1 MIAAEGDLG
10 SAPKTV
16 EATRLLTT
24 ILDGGESERKA
35 RDRLFES
42 VYEELRRLAGALMRR
57 ERADHTLRPT
67 AVVHEA
73 YLKLIRQ
80 DAVNWKSRAHF
91 FGIAAHAIR
100 QVLVDHARERA
111 ALKRG
116 GALTRV
122 TFDEGLAGSASRAHE
137 MIDLDAAMVRLSD
150 QDERAGRVTEL
161 KIFGG
166 LEMTEIAFL
175 LKVSKRTVEGDWT
188 FARMWLARE
197 LNPNPAP
204 PSASSEGL

>member
-1 MIAAEGDLG
+1 LSSTPDRI
-10 SAPKTV
+10 

-24 ILDGGESERKA
+24 IGDGGESEREA
-35 RDRLFES
+35 RDRLFSS
-42 VYEELRRLAGALMRR
+42 VYEELRKLAGALMRR

-80 DAVNWKSRAHF
+80 DAVTWKNRAHF

-111 ALKRG
+111 AFKRG
-116 GALTRV
+116 GGLTRI
-122 TFDEGLAGSASRAHE
+122 TFTEGLAGSSSRALE
-137 MIDLDAAMVRLSD
+137 MIDLDKAMVRLSG

-175 LKVSKRTVEGDWT
+175 LNVSKRTVEGDWT

-197 LNPNPAP
+197 LSPNPLP
-204 PSASSEGL
+204 PSTSPEVL